1 MHASMHSHIQLA
13 NISKNIPHPNNFSQK
28 IAILNKITIN

>member
-13 NISKNIPHPNNFSQK
+13 NISKNIPTPNNFLQK
-28 IAILNKITIN
+28 ITILNKIAIN